1 MRVLPQLEHGASV
14 LEDYARGRREAI
26 RAGMECHPCQDWLM
40 RIVDPFLAGW
50 PDVELDVTSAFQ
62 FRGLAALLGHEID
75 LLVTL
80 DPVERLGLEYAL
92 I

>member
-1 MRVLPQLEHGASV
+1 MQ
-14 LEDYARGRREAI
+14 
-26 RAGMECHPCQDWLM
+26 
-40 RIVDPFLAGW
+40 IVDPFLFAW

-75 LLVTL
+75 LLIP
-80 DPVERLGLEYAL
+80 PVERLGLGYAL

>member
-1 MRVLPQLEHGASV
+1 
-14 LEDYARGRREAI
+14 
-26 RAGMECHPCQDWLM
+26 M
-40 RIVDPFLAGW
+40 RIIDPFLAGW
-50 PDVELDVTSAFQ
+50 PDVELDVTSVFQ
-62 FRGLAALLGHEID
+62 FRGLAVLLEHEID